1 MNVNELP
8 QYKCHKIVRAAK
20 ITGVE
25 PGGLAVIVD
34 MGKVSASIEVPEG
47 WVAKHDP
54 LQGDGYVVAYDD
66 GYLSWSPAAAFEA
79 GYHRIP
85 ELGIACGSTADA
97 APANTGFLWRKKPVV
112 IEAHQWFRNGDHPLD
127 YSKDH
132 EGLENGEMRTFSGAE
147 RAANG
152 LEGDIVRYYRHPDVD
167 GATAY
172 QHCGGVM
179 HDHGWIDTLEG
190 GHIVC
195 PGDWIITGVKGEV
208 YPCKPDIF
216 AATYEPADAPIIDLN
231 AADFSDALMWLKEG
245 RRVARAGWN
254 GKNQFVVLV
263 KPGFYDVGC
272 STGAKAGALQPF
284 LALKNAQ
291 DMFQPGW
298 IPSMGDLMATD
309 WQVMRDNVIT
319 APSYKYR
326 SEDGSITALVI
337 VENALPHQ
345 VRVIDEYND
354 LDNRL
359 VKLTSFF
366 DTDTYR
372 SLDVDERGRLKEQS
386 LMMGE
391 YLRIL
396 AERIKAF
403 C

>member
-1 MNVNELP
+1 MNVNDLP
-8 QYKCHKIVRAAK
+8 LYKCHKIVRAGK
-20 ITGVE
+20 ISEIDIITEPDLTGKGRPE
-25 PGGLAVIVD
+25 PVQGAFLSFDNHPPLTVTADFVSRHQPQVGGYL
-34 MGKVSASIEVPEG
+34 
-47 WVAKHDP
+47 VAYE
-54 LQGDGYVVAYDD
+54 DGYISY
-66 GYLSWSPAAAFEA
+66 SPAAAFEA
-79 GYHRIP
+79 GYRQLEP
-85 ELGIACGSTADA
+85 VGCSSGSVGGEAAA
-97 APANTGFLWRKKPVV
+97 APTNTGFQWRKKPVV

-152 LEGDIVRYYRHPDVD
+152 WEGDIVRYYRRPYVD
-167 GATAY
+167 GATAC

-245 RRVARAGWN
+245 KRVQRAGWN

-309 WQVMRDNVIT
+309 WQVV
-319 APSYKYR
+319 S
-326 SEDGSITALVI
+326 
-337 VENALPHQ
+337 
-345 VRVIDEYND
+345 
-354 LDNRL
+354 
-359 VKLTSFF
+359 
-366 DTDTYR
+366 
-372 SLDVDERGRLKEQS
+372 
-386 LMMGE
+386 
-391 YLRIL
+391 
-396 AERIKAF
+396 
-403 C
+403 